1 MRSLEFQGFSIE
13 IMKIDSISL
22 KIQSDYNSFEHIK
35 LPHYTVKVF
44 ELIWE
49 VILYIIVD
57 CIGEFAPKA
66 GVWFWLALAVI
77 VCVIIGLVIYFAH

>member
-1 MRSLEFQGFSIE
+1 MLKWMFDVFHSGLPE
-13 IMKIDSISL
+13 IIMW
-22 KIQSDYNSFEHIK
+22 
-35 LPHYTVKVF
+35 VF
-44 ELIWE
+44 ELVWE

-57 CIGEFAPKA
+57 CIGEFAAKA